1 MVKYN
6 CKYCKYT
13 TQRRS
18 NYNKHIQTTKH
29 KLNIE
34 LYKNANKTYKC
45 EYCNGTFKT
54 QRCLHNHHLKSCTKI
69 PNDIKNKL
77 ITKHNNNPKT
87 KPENKIE
94 LIPLIVNGSNNGC
107 SKNNSDG
114 KNKLIKLEQINFNNI
129 NLDNVHT
136 IGNYKYLKILEASN
150 EDISHITYDD
160 KVKIFNSGLNFYT
173 IYQNLL
179 YNNPSN
185 LNVAIVNKRIEMLS
199 YIEID
204 TYEIYIDVK
213 DYVISMI
220 IDSNIIKI
228 KQMYEEVVNELSEE
242 VKTVFTKEI
251 NKFDNDNKSFI
262 RRLKHLTYFKLNDY
276 YKLCKNI
283 FDNFVSIDNIDCK
296 NYILIDN

>member
-1 MVKYN
+1 MTVFKCN
-6 CKYCKYT
+6 FCQYT
-13 TQRRS
+13 TTKSS
-18 NYNKHIQTTKH
+18 NYTKHIQTNKH

-54 QRCLHNHHLKSCTKI
+54 QRYLHKHQLKSCTKI
-69 PNDIKNKL
+69 PDDIKNKL

-87 KPENKIE
+87 KPDNRIE
-94 LIPLIVNGSNNGC
+94 LIPLINNGKDNGSKDNGG
-107 SKNNSDG
+107 G
-114 KNKLIKLEQINFNNI
+114 KNKLIKLEQINLDNINQNNI
-129 NLDNVHT
+129 HT
-136 IGNYKYLKILEASN
+136 VYNYKYLKILEASN

-199 YIEID
+199 YIEIG

-220 IDSNIIKI
+220 VDSNIIKI
-228 KQMYEEVVNELSEE
+228 KQMYEEVENELSDE
-242 VKTVFTKEI
+242 VKLVFTKEI
-251 NKFDNDNKSFI
+251 HKFDNGNKSFI

-283 FDNFVSIDNIDCK
+283 FDNFVSIDNIDYK